1 MTTSELLEL
10 ASNLAH
16 ERTLCES
23 SDICNDEDDMYV
35 DPNAEMTVYKDKIQ
49 DRFLIW
55 YDYYLTEIKQ
65 VVTITDQL

>member
-1 MTTSELLEL
+1 MSTEELLEL

-35 DPNAEMTVYKDKIQ
+35 DPSAESTIYKEEIQ
-49 DRFLIW
+49 DRFNEW
-55 YDYYLTEIKQ
+55 YDYYLSMIKN
-65 VVTITDQL
+65 VVKVTQW